1 MTMPLEGYRV
11 LDLSIAQ
18 VGPYAAT
25 MLAQM
30 GADVIKIEDHTTG
43 GDNNRGIMARE
54 GLVASPVNYIFE
66 ANNRNKKSVGI
77 NLKTRL
83 GREVIYRLVGNAD
96 IFLHNIRQSGVE
108 KLGVDYETLYKHN
121 PLIIYASGSS
131 FGKWGPDREAAG
143 YDIISQA
150 RGGIMSVNGPPDRPP
165 MPVGGGYIPVGD
177 QATAML
183 LAYGIALAIIVRERT
198 GKGQEVHVSM
208 LSGLLALQNWRFE
221 GYLATG
227 EIPQRVHGFQ
237 SPNPL
242 YGIYQAQ
249 DGEWI
254 ALSMTQSDVF
264 WSRFCK
270 ALKIENLEFDSRFN
284 SHQNR
289 IENRDLL
296 VPLMQKAFSLKPR
309 AEWTR
314 LFREYNLQF
323 APVNNYADLA
333 ADPQIV
339 ENNYVVEL
347 NHPAAGPI
355 KVLSVPVD
363 LSETPGTVGKAAPE
377 LGQHTEEVL
386 MEQGGYTKQE
396 IIELK
401 ELGVIG

>member
-1 MTMPLEGYRV
+1 MPLEGYRV

-43 GDNNRGIMARE
+43 GDNIRGIMARE
-54 GLVASPVNYIFE
+54 GIGAPPVNYIFE
-66 ANNRNKKSVGI
+66 ANNRNKRSVGV
-77 NLKTRL
+77 NLKTRQ
-83 GREVIYRLVGNAD
+83 GRDVIYRLVKNSH
-96 IFLHNIRQSGVE
+96 IFLHNLRQSGVE
-108 KLGVDYETLYKHN
+108 RLGVDYETLHKHN

-131 FGKWGPDREAAG
+131 FGKRGPDRDATG

-177 QATAML
+177 QAAAML
-183 LAYGIALAIIVRERT
+183 LAYGVALAIIARERT

-242 YGIYQAQ
+242 YDIYQAQ

-270 ALKIENLEFDSRFN
+270 VLNIESLEFDSRFN

-289 IENRDLL
+289 IENRDSL
-296 VPLMQKAFSLKPR
+296 VPLIQKVFSIRSR
-309 AEWTR
+309 AEWTK
-314 LFREYNLQF
+314 LFMEHDLQF

-333 ADPQIV
+333 VDPQVI
-339 ENNYVVEL
+339 ENNYVVQL
-347 NHPAAGPI
+347 DHPIAGPVN
-355 KVLSVPVD
+355 VLSVPVE

-386 MEQGGYTKQE
+386 TELGGYTQQE
-396 IIELK
+396 IVELMG
-401 ELGVIG
+401 LGVVG